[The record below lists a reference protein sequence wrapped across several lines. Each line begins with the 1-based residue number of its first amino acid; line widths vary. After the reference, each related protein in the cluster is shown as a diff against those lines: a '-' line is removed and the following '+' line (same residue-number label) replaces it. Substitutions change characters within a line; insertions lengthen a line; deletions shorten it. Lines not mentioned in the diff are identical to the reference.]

1 MCGGATAAAAAAA
14 MPRAASRDRASSAQS
29 GLVGPAAPVSVAQ
42 FDFDRAHPT
51 LAFKHYDRSKDEES
65 YRAFLVRVCVC
76 VCVCG
81 CRAAACVSGCR
92 VAACV

>member
-1 MCGGATAAAAAAA
+1 
-14 MPRAASRDRASSAQS
+14 MPRAALRDRASSAQS

-65 YRAFLVRVCVC
+65 YRAFLVRASRPQCNTL
-76 VCVCG
+76 
-81 CRAAACVSGCR
+81 RARARKVWPPMRDSEVSVLWG
-92 VAACV
+92 